1 MKLLGVDIAD
11 VKSLH
16 YGLMDV
22 RGIGPYVAKKL
33 VKDLDLGNVG
43 KIGELTVEQQATI
56 WRYVR
61 ERNIKVEQ
69 ELMMMVKNNMLRQ
82 IKLGTYRGSRYLKKL
97 PVRGQRTSTN
107 AKSCKL
113 TKHYS
118 S

>member
-43 KIGELTVEQQATI
+43 KVGELTVEQQAAI
-56 WRYVR
+56 
-61 ERNIKVEQ
+61 
-69 ELMMMVKNNMLRQ
+69 
-82 IKLGTYRGSRYLKKL
+82 
-97 PVRGQRTSTN
+97 
-107 AKSCKL
+107 
-113 TKHYS
+113 
-118 S
+118 